1 MVRISFL
8 LLFVGLSLAVPSD
21 ASRQQSSPALST
33 RCTTAIDG
41 KLPAQTPSDFHYSG
55 NVRKYYIAAE
65 EIDWD
70 YAPSGWDNW
79 LGLPLHHSPRAQ
91 SAGITKHG
99 TKWRKAVYRGYTD
112 GSFTAKTI
120 QPEWQ
125 GLQGPTLR
133 AEVGDMIEILFLNRL
148 SHNFASMHSMG
159 LAYSKGSEGA
169 VYPNGASANSPGD
182 AVPPGGCAVYKWLVP
197 DSSAP
202 SADELAN
209 MHGYHSYISMQ
220 EDMSAGLIGPQF
232 TYQRG
237 MMDHTMS
244 QYHEFPVL
252 FQSVD
257 ESSSFMAGI
266 NAQQL
271 KNSSAQLSHV
281 DFSELMQYGNE
292 SSWRPQLT
300 NLVSSKGFD
309 DAPKFQTV
317 NGYTFANIPT
327 FKMCRD
333 DKVIWYVY
341 GEYTIIHTL
350 ISV

>member
-1 MVRISFL
+1 MVRILCAFL
-8 LLFVGLSLAVPSD
+8 FLGLSLAVPSST
-21 ASRQQSSPALST
+21 SRQQPSPTPSTQCTAAL
-33 RCTTAIDG
+33 DG
-41 KLPAQTPSDFHYSG
+41 KLPAQIPYDFHYSG

-65 EIDWD
+65 DIDWD

-79 LGLPLHHSPRAQ
+79 LGLPLKHSPRAQ
-91 SAGITKHG
+91 SASITKHG

-112 GSFTAKTI
+112 GSFTTKTP

-133 AEVGDMIEILFLNRL
+133 AEVGDMVEILFLNRL
-148 SHNFASMHSMG
+148 SHNYASIHSMG
-159 LAYSKGSEGA
+159 LVYSKGSEGA
-169 VYPNGASANSPGD
+169 VYPSGTSSNSPGD

-202 SADELAN
+202 SANEPVS
-209 MHGYHSYISMQ
+209 MHGYHSYISLE
-220 EDMSAGLIGPQF
+220 EDTNAGLIGPQF

-237 MMDHTMS
+237 MMDRTMS
-244 QYHEFPVL
+244 QYHEFTVL

-257 ESSSFMAGI
+257 EASSFMADV
-266 NAQQL
+266 NARRL
-271 KNSSAQLSHV
+271 KNSTAQPSHV

-300 NLVSSKGFD
+300 NLMSSKGFD

-317 NGYTFANIPT
+317 NGYVFANTPT

-341 GEYTIIHTL
+341 GEYSIIYTL
-350 ISV
+350 MLA